1 MIKTLHLLASASL
14 LTLVL
19 LLDVV
24 PAVAAAAPLR
34 MVLQWEHQAQFAGY
48 YMALEKDFY
57 AEEQLDVRL
66 VAGGPDVD
74 PLQMV
79 RSGQAEFCSAMLA
92 SALSSTRP
100 ESDDLVLVQQL
111 VNRSNQALVAWKH
124 GRQGDAL
131 IESPGDLDH
140 KPVTLWEGFRAP
152 ARILFERYQITPE
165 IIPQYSSFSL
175 FLRRGADACSAMFY
189 NEVHSIKQLNIGD
202 DQLSIFDFQALGID
216 LPEDGIYARRQFC
229 RDRSGVCAA
238 FGRASIKGWQY
249 ARQHEQETLDVVM
262 RYVESDNLATNRAHM
277 AWMLRVMLESI
288 FPASDS
294 GWRLGQLSSKG
305 YSRALSILGLAAS
318 APAYSDFVA
327 RGAQL
332 GVD

>member
-1 MIKTLHLLASASL
+1 MIKAMHLLAAVSL

-19 LLDVV
+19 LLDIA

-48 YMALEKDFY
+48 YMALEKGFY
-57 AEEQLDVRL
+57 AEEQLEVRL
-66 VAGGPDVD
+66 IAGGPDVD

-92 SALSSTRP
+92 SSLSSIRP
-100 ESDDLVLVQQL
+100 ESDELVLVQQL

-124 GRQGDAL
+124 GRKGDAL

-140 KPVTLWEGFRAP
+140 KRVTLWEGFRAP
-152 ARILFERYQITPE
+152 ARILFQRFQITPE

-202 DQLSIFDFQALGID
+202 DQLSIFAFQALGID

-229 RDRSGVCAA
+229 GDSPGVCAA
-238 FGRASIKGWQY
+238 FARASIRGWQY
-249 ARQHEQETLDVVM
+249 ARQHEQETLHVVM
-262 RYVESDNLATNRAHM
+262 RYVEADNLATNRAHM
-277 AWMLRVMLESI
+277 AWMLKVMLESI
-288 FPASDS
+288 FPGPDS
-294 GWRLGQLSSKG
+294 GWRLGQLSLEG
-305 YSRALSILGLAAS
+305 YTRALSILGLNAS
-318 APAYSDFVA
+318 APAYGDFVGK
-327 RGAQL
+327 GAQL
-332 GVD
+332 GFD